1 MIKLKTYATQNCNG
15 GVLEATDIQYTV
27 THVEQMLELQSS
39 ELRFENMTAE
49 NLKIAANMFIYLL
62 TCPFYNIDNI
72 YDEEWFKSR
81 DMFYKDLFNK
91 NTSPDIILLT
101 LNRMMKV
108 TNENKDKKDGKR
120 RAKKLFRRIA
130 DYLSLKHGTIQ
141 SLLSLA
147 AGNIIDPNISKSL
160 KSEGE

>member
-1 MIKLKTYATQNCNG
+1 MIKLKTYDKQNCHG
-15 GVLEATDIQYTV
+15 GVLEETDIKYTV
-27 THVEQMLELQSS
+27 TQVEQMLELQSS

-49 NLKIAANMFIYLL
+49 NLEIAANMFIYLL
-62 TCPFYNIDNI
+62 TCPFYNIDNV
-72 YDEEWFKSR
+72 YDEKWFKSR

-108 TNENKDKKDGKR
+108 TNENKNKRYGKQRDKKLLK
-120 RAKKLFRRIA
+120 RIA
-130 DYLSLKHGTIQ
+130 DYLSLKHGTIR

-147 AGNIIDPNISKSL
+147 AGNVIYPNISKSL
-160 KSEGE
+160 KSGE